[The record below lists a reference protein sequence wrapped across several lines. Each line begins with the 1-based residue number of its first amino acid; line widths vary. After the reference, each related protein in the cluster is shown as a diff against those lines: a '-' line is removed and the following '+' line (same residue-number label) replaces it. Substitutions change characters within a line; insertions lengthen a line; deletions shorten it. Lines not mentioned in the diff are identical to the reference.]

1 MATSLVDSS
10 QLAIRSSFRGEG
22 EGGMEDQRTRG
33 KIDTDIVEKIMKRYM
48 DGKIPIDK
56 FELFIDITTPT
67 GYLFFLIDRWL
78 DIALQ
83 NGVRDLVYINLGYH
97 SSFNIFEMLTAKYL
111 RELVLGNCNL
121 VYFFSLPTS
130 HVGNCHSLRKLS
142 LTNVTLD
149 DDMLQGLLSNYP
161 LIENLIILY
170 CHGRKKLEVRNLQKI
185 RSLSI
190 TIGREQSVK
199 IQAPTLEHLSY
210 FSYSLE
216 ELDIAEYPN
225 LKSLELSGCF
235 APRRINIGRSESLRV
250 LKIKNVH
257 IFYSQKIE
265 VDAPN
270 LVLLEYEVSHLYDKR
285 FYWLMEF
292 LANSTSWSQVSIQFY
307 GCDKIDMEYLKQH
320 YRVATLQVDVLDVIL
335 ESRDDSP
342 TLVDALLWCFHPRR
356 LNISS
361 SFKMIRYFMNR
372 LLHMKNSIHSTSH
385 GNKPQL
391 SQLKEVKAYKF
402 DRKNENS
409 EAGS

>member
-1 MATSLVDSS
+1 MTILS
-10 QLAIRSSFRGEG
+10 QTWLQAWLTHPNLLFVAHSGVKEK
-22 EGGMEDQRTRG
+22 EEWRTRG

-56 FELFIDITTPT
+56 FELFIDNATPT
-67 GYLFFLIDRWL
+67 VYLFFLIDRWL

-83 NGVRDLVYINLGYH
+83 NSVRDLVYINLGYH
-97 SSFNIFEMLTAKYL
+97 SSFNISKMLTAKYL
-111 RELVLGNCNL
+111 RELVLRNCNL

-149 DDMLQGLLSNYP
+149 DDMLQGLFSNYP
-161 LIENLIILY
+161 LIENLIIFY
-170 CHGRKKLEVRNLQKI
+170 CHGWKKLEVRNLQTI

-199 IQAPTLEHLSY
+199 IQEPTLKHLSY
-210 FSYSLE
+210 SSYSLE
-216 ELDIAEYPN
+216 ELDIAEYPTM
-225 LKSLELSGCF
+225 KSLELSGCF
-235 APRRINIGRSESLRV
+235 APRRINIGRSESMR
-250 LKIKNVH
+250 
-257 IFYSQKIE
+257 KIE

-320 YRVATLQVDVLDVIL
+320 YRVATPQVDILDVVI
-335 ESRDDSP
+335 E
-342 TLVDALLWCFHPRR
+342 
-356 LNISS
+356 
-361 SFKMIRYFMNR
+361 
-372 LLHMKNSIHSTSH
+372 
-385 GNKPQL
+385 
-391 SQLKEVKAYKF
+391 
-402 DRKNENS
+402 
-409 EAGS
+409 